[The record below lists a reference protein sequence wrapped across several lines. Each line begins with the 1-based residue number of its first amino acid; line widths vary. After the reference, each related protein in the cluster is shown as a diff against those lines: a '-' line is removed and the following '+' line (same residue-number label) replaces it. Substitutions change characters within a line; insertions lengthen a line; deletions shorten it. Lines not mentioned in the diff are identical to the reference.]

1 MRVKYYSPHLMGHVS
16 TVGNK
21 VIAQTNVQQGPRDQQ
36 SPKETI
42 ATDRRRR
49 TSRKCLKCSKRGH
62 LAKECWTKDPKKKEA
77 ETQEKRNEGE
87 VGATGID
94 KVVQKYLLNTVDDDG
109 VMDTDQLIGTD
120 NGIMDVDQSTDTDSG
135 MEDTDQWI
143 DVQEYL
149 LSTVDDGNIEDTD
162 LWIADTGATVHMTPY
177 IDKLSN
183 IKSQGLDIITMGNG
197 SQEEVKVIRDVMGI
211 VGDKKEEKHI

>member
-1 MRVKYYSPHLMGHVS
+1 LSL
-16 TVGNK
+16 
-21 VIAQTNVQQGPRDQQ
+21 
-36 SPKETI
+36 TI
-42 ATDRRRR
+42 
-49 TSRKCLKCSKRGH
+49 LYH
-62 LAKECWTKDPKKKEA
+62 ILANFLISNTKKKEE

-94 KVVQKYLLNTVDDDG
+94 KVVQEYLLNTVDDDG

-149 LSTVDDGNIEDTD
+149 LSTADNGNIEDTD

-183 IKSQGLDIITMGNG
+183 IKSQGSDIITMGNR
-197 SQEEVKVIRDVMGI
+197 SQEEVKVIGDVMGI
-211 VGDKKEEKHI
+211 VGDKKEEKHIRIQGVTYLKNGRVNLFSVSQMLKRGWTMSG